1 MSNLS
6 NLINTIRDL
15 FLELKRPGQ
24 ILQYEANTDFESSL
38 YNEFINLEREDITQF
53 TAGVI
58 LQDSDSFTDLAFL
71 YFLPSLLDN
80 LSINTKTITSISKR
94 TNNISIADSDSL
106 SALIIDLKYSL
117 ELIKQQIGHQ

>member
-15 FLELKRPGQ
+15 FLELKRPSQ
-24 ILQYEANTDFESSL
+24 ILQYEANTDFESAL